1 MLRLPFVLLANLLLG
16 LRLLLGLPFRLVAA
30 RRRPAWVRFRLAGSL
45 PYRPSP
51 GPRLRLKGMKVE
63 PATVTSLEA
72 FGRALRVLAADPRV
86 EGILLEVEGLALTD
100 ARREALLALLADFQ
114 AAGKRVVS
122 WAVMVDTNEYP
133 VLGAADEVLLAPMGR
148 VELVGYAAEAAVL
161 GEAFGRVGIH
171 AHFARRGDYK
181 TAPEFFTDGKVSDI
195 QRQTLE
201 TFLDERFGVLVEALR
216 RSRGK
221 TPEEAKAL
229 IDAGPYSA
237 KRALEAG
244 LVDGLVHQADLGAHL
259 GLEGRKQDGG
269 DEAPVPTFGAY
280 LATHA
285 FPPVRWLPLRRRPRL
300 AVVDVT
306 GIIVPGSGGAGR
318 FAAADTVVK
327 ALRKAGRDPRA
338 KAVVLAV
345 NSPGGSGLASEQLL
359 EAVKRV
365 AKQKPVIAY
374 VDQVCASGGYMAAIG
389 AREIWSAPHAVV
401 GSIGV
406 FIGKFEYG
414 GLLEKLG
421 VQRTTLTRGENAAFG
436 SNSRGFTPHER
447 AALEREVEESYQ
459 SFLELVAQARGRAK
473 EEIHERAEG
482 RVYSGLRARDAGLVD
497 RIGGFEEVCR
507 HAMEEARQP
516 SDDFEIVRYGD
527 RARSKLSLLKLLSGA
542 AHPTLYAF
550 CMASWS
556 LQGSFGTS
564 RRMD

>member
-1 MLRLPFVLLANLLLG
+1 MLRLPFVLLANLFLG
-16 LRLLLGLPFRLVAA
+16 LRLLLGLPFRVMAV
-30 RRRPAWVRFRLAGSL
+30 RQRPAWVRFRLAGSL
-45 PYRPSP
+45 PYRPRR
-51 GPRLRLKGMKVE
+51 GPRFRLGGPPVE
-63 PATVTSLEA
+63 PATVTSLED
-72 FGRALRVLAADPRV
+72 FGRALRILAGDAKV
-86 EGILLEVEGLALTD
+86 EGILLEVEGLSLTD
-100 ARREALLALLADFQ
+100 ARREALLALLSDFQ

-148 VELVGYAAEAAVL
+148 VELVGYAAEATVL
-161 GEAFGRVGIH
+161 GEAFDRVGIH

-181 TAPEFFTDGKVSDI
+181 TAPEFFTDGTVSDI

-201 TFLDERFGVLVEALR
+201 TFLDERFAVLVDSLS

-244 LVDGLVHQADLGAHL
+244 LVDGLVHEADLGAHL
-259 GLEGRKQDGG
+259 GLESKKKDG
-269 DEAPVPTFGAY
+269 DEEAPVPTFSAY
-280 LATHA
+280 LATQA
-285 FPPVRWLPLRRRPRL
+285 FPPVRWRTLRRRPRL

-345 NSPGGSGLASEQLL
+345 NSPGGSGLASEQML

-374 VDQVCASGGYMAAIG
+374 VDQMCASGGYMAAIG
-389 AREIWSAPHAVV
+389 AKEIWSAPHAIV

-421 VQRTTLTRGENAAFG
+421 VQRTTLTRGQNAAFG

-459 SFLELVAQARGRAK
+459 SFLELVAQARGRTK

-507 HAMEEARQP
+507 HAMEEARAP
-516 SDDFEIVRYGD
+516 SDDFEIIRYSGG
-527 RARSKLSLLKLLSGA
+527 ARSKLSLLKLLTAA
-542 AHPTLYAF
+542 AHPTTYAF
-550 CMASWS
+550 CTAAWS
-556 LQGSFGTS
+556 LWGFGTS
-564 RRMD
+564 RRFD